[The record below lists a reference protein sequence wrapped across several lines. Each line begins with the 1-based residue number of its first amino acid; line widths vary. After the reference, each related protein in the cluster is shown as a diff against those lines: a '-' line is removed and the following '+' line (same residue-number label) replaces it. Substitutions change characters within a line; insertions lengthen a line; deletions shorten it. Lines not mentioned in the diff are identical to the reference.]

1 MAAFSD
7 TPIGYTIST
16 MVHIQRDR
24 KKLLARVRRIAGQ
37 VAALEQA
44 LEAGDDCDAVLVQ
57 IAAAKGAM
65 HGLMLEVMAGHL
77 SDHVV
82 AEPDPTRRADEAGVL
97 LELLK
102 RKRVRVRQ
110 DALFGEIAIEPAAGG
125 GEDAPI
131 LLDEDEDEGEE
142 VETQSNAE
150 LD

>member
-1 MAAFSD
+1 MAAFSY
-7 TPIGYTIST
+7 TPIGYTIRA
-16 MVHIQRDR
+16 MAHIQRDR
-24 KKLLARVRRIAGQ
+24 KKLLTRVRRIAGQ

-82 AEPDPTRRADEAGVL
+82 AEKDPARRASEAGVL

-102 RKRVRVRQ
+102 RHAR
-110 DALFGEIAIEPAAGG
+110 
-125 GEDAPI
+125 
-131 LLDEDEDEGEE
+131 
-142 VETQSNAE
+142 
-150 LD
+150 

>member
-16 MVHIQRDR
+16 MAHIQRDR

-44 LEAGDDCDAVLVQ
+44 LESGDDCDAVLVQ

-82 AEPDPTRRADEAGVL
+82 AETDPAKRAAEAELL

-102 RKRVRVRQ
+102 RHAR
-110 DALFGEIAIEPAAGG
+110 
-125 GEDAPI
+125 
-131 LLDEDEDEGEE
+131 
-142 VETQSNAE
+142 
-150 LD
+150 